1 MFLGH
6 FGVAFAAKSAAPAI
20 SLGMLFAAAQFA
32 DLLWPI
38 LVLAGVERVEIHPG
52 ITAVTPLDFI
62 HYPYSHSLVA
72 LVAWGV
78 ALGFGYRVIRD
89 GGWRAF
95 WVIAALVVS
104 HWVLD
109 VLVHRPDMPLSLG
122 ESTKVGLGIWNS
134 IALSVALELAMFAGC
149 IAIYARITRAI
160 DRVGTWAFAGLIASF
175 LAIYAGAVFGP
186 PPPSVQAVAWSGIG
200 MWILV
205 AWAWWVDKHR
215 VARA

>member
-20 SLGMLFAAAQFA
+20 SLGMLFVAAQFA

-38 LVLAGVERVEIHPG
+38 LVLGGVERVEIHPG

-78 ALGFGYRVIRD
+78 ALGFGYRIVRD

-134 IALSVALELAMFAGC
+134 VALSVALELAMFGGC
-149 IAIYARITRAI
+149 VAIYARITRAV
-160 DRVGTWAFAGLIASF
+160 DRVGTWAFAGLIAFF
-175 LAIYAGAVFGP
+175 LVIYAGAVFGP

-205 AWAWWVDKHR
+205 AWAYWVDKHR

>member
-1 MFLGH
+1 
-6 FGVAFAAKSAAPAI
+6 
-20 SLGMLFAAAQFA
+20 MLFVAAQFA

-78 ALGFGYRVIRD
+78 ALGFGYRIVRD

-134 IALSVALELAMFAGC
+134 VALSVALELAMFGGC
-149 IAIYARITRAI
+149 VAIYARITRAV
-160 DRVGTWAFAGLIASF
+160 DRVGTWAFAGLTAFF
-175 LAIYAGAVFGP
+175 LVIYAGAVFGP

-205 AWAWWVDKHR
+205 AWAYWVDKHR

>member
-20 SLGMLFAAAQFA
+20 SLGMLFVAAQFA

-62 HYPYSHSLVA
+62 HYPYSHNLVA

-78 ALGFGYRVIRD
+78 ALGFGYRIVRD

-134 IALSVALELAMFAGC
+134 VALSVALELAMFGGC
-149 IAIYARITRAI
+149 VAIYARITRAV
-160 DRVGTWAFAGLIASF
+160 DRVGTWAFAGLIAFF
-175 LAIYAGAVFGP
+175 LVIYAGAVFGP

-205 AWAWWVDKHR
+205 AWAHWVDKHR
-215 VARA
+215 VAHA